1 MEIKAELMMTLN
13 GVKVLIQ
20 PHIVKELS
28 RAYLEGIQHCIQ

>member
-20 PHIVKELS
+20 PHIVTELN
-28 RAYLEGIQHCIQ
+28 RAYLEAVQQCI